1 MPHALIRIGFVLMMG
16 DFANM
21 SKDISISVLEMN
33 NIPEE
38 TILQEDF
45 ATKVGIHFIH
55 EFLLEISS
63 AS

>member
-1 MPHALIRIGFVLMMG
+1 MMG